1 MTMSPSSASVITRS
15 NAAMRRSREKQQLID
30 ARPKPPL
37 TPQQQH
43 WKDAFAIQPQAGK
56 WQAARG
62 QEIDAARAEVD
73 ALAKQC
79 REAKNSGSPGAEAK
93 FIPSLTD
100 AKVRLV
106 ALQGPPAPP
115 FSRWL
120 SKDALTAALKA
131 RGVV

>member
-1 MTMSPSSASVITRS
+1 MTMSTSSASVITRS

-62 QEIDAARAEVD
+62 QEIDAARVKSTRLRNSVVRQRTQ
-73 ALAKQC
+73 ALPVPQAT
-79 REAKNSGSPGAEAK
+79 

-100 AKVRLV
+100 AKVLLPMRRFGSL
-106 ALQGPPAPP
+106 LYRDRPLLRFLGGYP
-115 FSRWL
+115 R
-120 SKDALTAALKA
+120 T
-131 RGVV
+131 R